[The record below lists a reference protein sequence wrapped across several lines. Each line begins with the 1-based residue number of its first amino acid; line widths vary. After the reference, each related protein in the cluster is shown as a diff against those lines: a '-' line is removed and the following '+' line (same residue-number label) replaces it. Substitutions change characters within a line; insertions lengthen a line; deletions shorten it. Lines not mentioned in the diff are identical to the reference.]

1 MHINYATHVVLPV
14 CGCLNMYCLPVTWPW
29 EYGLEIFLGLIFSPG
44 NFWGFIGSHSD
55 FSGGFYPLSII
66 PVTLTLG
73 YPLGTVTAIS
83 TPQCNQ

>member
-14 CGCLNMYCLPVTWPW
+14 CGCLNIYCLPVTWPW

-55 FSGGFYPLSII
+55 FSGGFLPSVNHSGNINSGVPPRDCYCYLHTS
-66 PVTLTLG
+66 V
-73 YPLGTVTAIS
+73 
-83 TPQCNQ
+83 